1 MSFDV
6 AGSAYGRF
14 MGRYSEP
21 LAVPFA
27 KFAGVVA
34 GQRVLDV
41 GCGPG
46 ALTAHL
52 SSLTDP
58 GLVAAVD
65 PSPPFVAAVSQRCPA
80 AEVRLAPAEELP
92 FRDDTFDM
100 TLAEL
105 VVHFMSDP
113 VGGLREMAR
122 VTKSGETVAAC
133 VWDGPS
139 GALGPF
145 WDVVHGI
152 DPAADDE
159 SRLAGA
165 QRGHLAQLFADAGLE
180 QIESEP
186 VTVEVTHPTFE
197 DWWEPY
203 TLGVGPAGDYVARL
217 DASGRA
223 RLEARAREALGDG
236 PVTVSATAW
245 ATRGSVPPRN
255 QK

>member
-6 AGSAYGRF
+6 AGSAYSRF

-27 KFAGVVA
+27 TFGGVSA

-58 GLVAAVD
+58 ALVTAVD
-65 PSPPFVAAVSQRCPA
+65 PSPQFVAAVSQRCPA
-80 AEVRLAPAEELP
+80 AEVQCAAAETLP
-92 FRDDTFDM
+92 FPDATFDI

-105 VVHFMSDP
+105 VVHFMNDP
-113 VGGLREMAR
+113 VAGLREMAR
-122 VTKSGETVAAC
+122 VTKPGGHVVAC
-133 VWDGPS
+133 VWDGPT

-145 WDVVHGI
+145 WDVVHTL
-152 DPAADDE
+152 DPGAVDE

-165 QRGHLAQLFADAGLE
+165 QQGQLAELFAAAGLD
-180 QIESEP
+180 QIEAQPIS
-186 VTVEVTHPTFE
+186 VDVVHPTFDE
-197 DWWEPY
+197 WWEPY

-217 DASGRA
+217 DSSGRA
-223 RLEARAREALGDG
+223 QLAAAARAALGSG
-236 PVTVSATAW
+236 PFTVSATAW
-245 ATRGSVPPRN
+245 SARGSVPTT
-255 QK
+255 

>member
-1 MSFDV
+1 MGFDV

-21 LAVPFA
+21 LAVPFSM
-27 KFAGVVA
+27 FAGVVA

-46 ALTAHL
+46 ALTAHI

-58 GLVAAVD
+58 ALVAAVD
-65 PSPPFVAAVSQRCPA
+65 PSPSFVAAVSQRCPA
-80 AEVRLAPAEELP
+80 AQVHQASAETLP
-92 FRDDTFDM
+92 FPADTFDR

-113 VGGLREMAR
+113 VAGLREMAR
-122 VTKSGETVAAC
+122 VTKPGGRVAAC
-133 VWDGPS
+133 VWDGPT

-145 WDVVHGI
+145 WDVVHDL
-152 DPAADDE
+152 DPGADDE

-165 QRGHLAQLFADAGLE
+165 QRGHLAELFAAAGLAE
-180 QIESEP
+180 VESEP
-186 VTVEVTHPTFE
+186 IRVDVMHPSFDE
-197 DWWEPY
+197 WWEPY

-223 RLEARAREALGDG
+223 RLAGAAQAALGDG
-236 PVTVSATAW
+236 PFTVSATAW
-245 ATRGSVPPRN
+245 AARGTVPRT
-255 QK
+255 